1 MQIDT
6 TKTKLE
12 VNEKAQKKA
21 RKHKEHNLNRATV
34 KEHCIE
40 NVSISK

>member
-1 MQIDT
+1 MFQKFNILIMLF
-6 TKTKLE
+6 KKI
-12 VNEKAQKKA
+12 KAQKKA

-40 NVSISK
+40 I